1 MKIEFKTLNYQTK
14 VVNDIARLF
23 KGQKL
28 EKSHFYEIGCT
39 ENKNTLNISNAKILD
54 NFNEIAK
61 DNKLD
66 EIKELNELSFAI
78 SMETGTGK
86 TYVYLKSIYELN
98 KLYGFSKFIIVVPSV
113 AIREGV
119 IKTLNITQNHFMQ
132 QYPGLVCKSFVYN
145 SDRLSDIKDFSENNY
160 LSIMIINIDAF
171 NKDENRLNQVV
182 EHYGKV
188 IEIVRKTNPIII
200 LDEPQNM
207 SSQNAKERIN
217 SLNPLA
223 IFRFS
228 ATHKD
233 KSNLLYK
240 LDANDALEQKLVKKA
255 EALSIEQVHTK
266 NDAYIK
272 VISIDEKLNA
282 KVELDENSKGKTIR
296 KKVSLKLGDCLDEK
310 TNRAI
315 YSGLMVTEIGKDFVD
330 FAKFKLKIGES
341 SINDDLEFLQRAQ
354 INATI
359 KTHLE
364 KQEKLLPLGVKV
376 ISLFFIDKVANFRG
390 VDAKF
395 KVMFEEEFKN
405 IIKEYPNL
413 EYLYK
418 GSFYDGYFSVDK
430 KGVEKDTAGNTKA
443 DIDTYTKIM
452 KDKERL
458 LSLDEPL
465 SFIFSHSA
473 LKEGWDNPN
482 VFNICTLNDTKSEI
496 KKHQEIGRGLRIA
509 VKNDGCRLDGD
520 LYEHNLLT
528 VIVNESYEDFVTS
541 FQKEYEQLGYSKINA
556 PKNAKTKKIVKLN
569 NNFTSVEF
577 KELWDKIKQKTR
589 YKLKLKDDFI
599 NECIKAI
606 DNLDSLEKTKIVV
619 NKLDINSQN
628 ENIKAKEINRFN
640 LEKRYDNLPNFIE
653 IIANNTGITQKT
665 IAVILSK
672 INKNIF
678 ENIFKNPQDFC
689 EKVSDKINETKALS
703 LIDGLEYEKIDE
715 FYELSNFESEFVCYA
730 DELSKSLKGVYDEVV
745 LDSKI
750 EEEFLQNCENHLQ
763 IKLCIKLPSWF
774 KIQTPLGAYNPDWA
788 IAKDDKVYFVV
799 ETKGSLNEIDRRA
812 SENIK
817 INCGKKHF
825 ALLGV
830 EYKAATKTGDI
841 L

>member
-28 EKSHFYEIGCT
+28 EKSHFYKIGCT

-145 SDRLSDIKDFSENNY
+145 SNKLNDIKDFSENNY

-171 NKDENRLNQVV
+171 NKDENVLNQVV
-182 EHYGKV
+182 EEYGKV

-217 SLNPLA
+217 SLNPMA

-255 EALSIEQVHTK
+255 EALSVVQMHTK
-266 NDAYIK
+266 NDAYVK
-272 VISIDEKLNA
+272 LISIDEKLNA
-282 KVELDENSKGKTIR
+282 KIELDIDSKGKST
-296 KKVSLKLGDCLDEK
+296 KKKIIVKKGDFLDEK
-310 TNRAI
+310 TKRAI
-315 YSGLMVTEIGKDFVD
+315 YNGLVVTEIGSDFVD

-341 SINDDLEFLQRAQ
+341 NIKDDLELLGRAQ

-364 KQEKLLPLGVKV
+364 KQRRLLPLGVKV

-395 KVMFEEEFKN
+395 KVMFEEEFN
-405 IIKEYPNL
+405 ELIKEYPDL

-418 GSFYDGYFSVDK
+418 GNFYDGYFSVDK
-430 KGVEKDTAGNTKA
+430 KGIEKDTAGNTKA

-520 LYEHNLLT
+520 LYKHNLLT

-541 FQKEYEQLGYSKINA
+541 FQKEYETLGYSKISL

-599 NECIKAI
+599 NECINKI
-606 DNLDSLEKTKIVV
+606 NELTSLEKAKILI
-619 NKLDINSQN
+619 NKIDIKNTNELLLDGEIKRINISKKY
-628 ENIKAKEINRFN
+628 E
-640 LEKRYDNLPNFIE
+640 NLPNFVQ
-653 IIANNTGITQKT
+653 IIAENTGITKKSVAT
-665 IAVILSK
+665 ILSK

-678 ENIFKNPQDFC
+678 ENIFNNPQDFC
-689 EKVSDKINETKALS
+689 EKISDKINEAKALS
-703 LIDGLEYEKIDE
+703 LVDGLEYEKIDE

-730 DELSKSLKGVYDEVV
+730 DELNMGYKGVYDGVV
-745 LDSKI
+745 LDSEI
-750 EEEFLQNCENHLQ
+750 EKDFLKGCETHEQ
-763 IKLCIKLPSWF
+763 IKLCVKLPNWF
-774 KIQTPLGAYNPDWA
+774 KIQTPIGSYNPDWA

-799 ETKGSLNEIDRRA
+799 ETKGSLSEMDRRE

-825 ALLGV
+825 TLLGV
-830 EYKAATKTGDI
+830 GYKEAIKIDDI